1 MKVTHDTYLCS
12 VAFEQAQD
20 WAIGRKGRQ
29 SLLRAGKFAL
39 YIEIHANGL
48 SVAPMVCRNSDSL

>member
-1 MKVTHDTYLCS
+1 M
-12 VAFEQAQD
+12 
-20 WAIGRKGRQ
+20 IGH
-29 SLLRAGKFAL
+29 RAKRAAELTESGGNLL